1 MEKNGPDYKKL
12 FTDIIVKKGLN
23 PGKKCM
29 LILKKKNLTTLD
41 ILLLND
47 LVFNTNCRQTDIFNQ
62 KHRSYSEEAILKILN
77 YQKTNRLNNVQ
88 LANHFKLSRNTVTKW
103 KKIYSKPD

>member
-1 MEKNGPDYKKL
+1 MEKNEPDYKKI
-12 FTDIIVKKGLN
+12 FTDIILKKGRKPDRKSLQ
-23 PGKKCM
+23 
-29 LILKKKNLTTLD
+29 ILKKKNLTTLD
-41 ILLLND
+41 VLLLND
-47 LVFNTNCRQTDIFNQ
+47 LIFNTNCRQTDIFNQ

-103 KKIYSKPD
+103 KKIYSK